1 MLAVAGLVGGEGSHV
16 HRDAFTVEPL
26 LAFGYLVAVGSLI
39 GFTAYAWLIRN
50 VRTSVVSTYAYVNPI
65 VAVMLGAVFLN
76 ESIGAATLLAGA
88 AIVLSVVLI
97 IRARS
102 APAPRPVVAEVP
114 SVEQPATL
122 AA

>member
-1 MLAVAGLVGGEGSHV
+1 
-16 HRDAFTVEPL
+16 
-26 LAFGYLVAVGSLI
+26 
-39 GFTAYAWLIRN
+39 
-50 VRTSVVSTYAYVNPI
+50 VNPI